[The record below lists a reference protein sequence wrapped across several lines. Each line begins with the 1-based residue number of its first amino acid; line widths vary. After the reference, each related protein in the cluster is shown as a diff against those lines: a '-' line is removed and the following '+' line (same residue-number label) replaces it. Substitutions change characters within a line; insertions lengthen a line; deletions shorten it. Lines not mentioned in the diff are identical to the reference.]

1 MYKLFPVLSL
11 ETCRDARALH
21 RDIYHL
27 ENHPCWHAFLRTY
40 FCPSGLAQGKGPH
53 RAQQKQATLGNK
65 KLLNATCHVLI
76 TQSCYSPT
84 LLTLALEDK
93 KPVELPSRHAACTG
107 VPWADKP
114 QSPLSHSLSQEH
126 HTPQQPQHRAEQEEK
141 GQEEKSRDVLD
152 EDKLLT
158 PATRGT
164 GAACSLGQLIPTPAA
179 SVSWLPASTAA
190 PLAGS
195 TRPPQVPF
203 PSNSSLIKHQKKKL
217 VPFAAASQ
225 GSQGRCS
232 KLLDACVQRKQHV
245 LRLLATS

>member
-11 ETCRDARALH
+11 ETCRDAQALH

-27 ENHPCWHAFLRTY
+27 ENYLCWHAFLRTY
-40 FCPSGLAQGKGPH
+40 FYPSGLAQGNGPH

-65 KLLNATCHVLI
+65 TLLNATCHVLI

-84 LLTLALEDK
+84 SLTLALEDK
-93 KPVELPSRHAACTG
+93 KPVELPSHHAACTG

-114 QSPLSHSLSQEH
+114 QSPRSHSLSQEH
-126 HTPQQPQHRAEQEEK
+126 HTSQQPQHRAEQEEK
-141 GQEEKSRDVLD
+141 EQEEKSRDVSD

-164 GAACSLGQLIPTPAA
+164 GVACSLGQLIPTPAA
-179 SVSWLPASTAA
+179 SVSRLPASSAA

-203 PSNSSLIKHQKKKL
+203 PSNSSLIKHQKKKNL
-217 VPFAAASQ
+217 CHLQQSLRAHKA
-225 GSQGRCS
+225 
-232 KLLDACVQRKQHV
+232 DVQ
-245 LRLLATS
+245 SF